1 MSNTC
6 ETEIIEEI
14 IEEYDD
20 KGVLCRYTEKD
31 GWVPIED
38 CCEKCGY
45 VKCMCSINEFWVSH
59 EIKQQEIKEQGLC
72 IICEDDEAT
81 EFHRG
86 DGYCESCAIDNWKLI
101 MQDMADE
108 EDRINAEEDE
118 EEDDDTYILCN
129 NCVKNIHRQNDVWY
143 ICSYMSGANER
154 YNDYCEECF
163 NNKSFDNTYKIQKV
177 N

>member
-20 KGVLCRYTEKD
+20 KGVLCRYTEED

-38 CCEKCGY
+38 CCEKCG
-45 VKCMCSINEFWVSH
+45 CRPDDCEC
-59 EIKQQEIKEQGLC
+59 GLC
-72 IICEDDEAT
+72 CICEDDEAT

-118 EEDDDTYILCN
+118 EEEEESVSSFNLRACDCCGESEKNGKEYTYDDLVEQEDGNTWWCKE
-129 NCVKNIHRQNDVWY
+129 CVKKN
-143 ICSYMSGANER
+143 
-154 YNDYCEECF
+154 
-163 NNKSFDNTYKIQKV
+163 
-177 N
+177 

>member
-118 EEDDDTYILCN
+118 EEEEESVSSFNLRACDCCGESEKNGKEYTYDDLVEQEDGNTWWCKE
-129 NCVKNIHRQNDVWY
+129 CVKKN
-143 ICSYMSGANER
+143 
-154 YNDYCEECF
+154 
-163 NNKSFDNTYKIQKV
+163 
-177 N
+177 